1 MYAGDYTVYAHWVAN
16 TFMVHFDPNDG
27 KEQIPIDDM
36 TITYDQEVVLP
47 DATGQYIRYTLDGE
61 DITQQVLDGT
71 IILDDTG
78 VVVMMLDAD
87 TGLMM
92 TPAGGIVNE
101 DGSITQPDG
110 SITMPDGSVI
120 APGTEE
126 GNVDAEVPVEEATEA
141 DAPGK
146 TEEEGSPD
154 QDADKANICL
164 LYTSEAADEL

>member
-1 MYAGDYTVYAHWVAN
+1 
-16 TFMVHFDPNDG
+16 
-27 KEQIPIDDM
+27 
-36 TITYDQEVVLP
+36 
-47 DATGQYIRYTLDGE
+47 
-61 DITQQVLDGT
+61 
-71 IILDDTG
+71 
-78 VVVMMLDAD
+78 MMLDAD

-141 DAPGK
+141 DASGE

-154 QDADKANICL
+154 QDADKANIEED
-164 LYTSEAADEL
+164 TAGDQASVEKKGVTRTATAENTDEEDVSNVVVSEENRVEEDVDAQAADVESEDPSAEPQSDKKAYASVFM